1 MAQQQIQQ
9 HWEQHACML
18 NLHDASDG
26 YASGGVYSSKNEGE
40 PANVLLT
47 SSLGPFSGI
56 FKMTPDRAEEVAKH
70 LMEAAAAARAAD
82 AELDAVQVAA

>member
-1 MAQQQIQQ
+1 MAQQQIRQ

-18 NLHDASDG
+18 NVNDARNG
-26 YASGGVYSSKNEGE
+26 NASGGVYSSKNEGE

-47 SSLGPFSGI
+47 SYLGPFSVD

-82 AELDAVQVAA
+82 ADFAGVAA